1 MKNPLHGAWHV
12 TGTKTHQPEPTEGLL
27 SGHVNINPHN
37 TLAKP
42 LLMASF
48 CKEEEDAQ
56 SNFWPWSTKLVTE
69 TEYKAGPFW
78 SQNYASSTIIH
89 CKLFYFL
96 ENFSLPLDFSLY
108 IDPQSCNR
116 KRLQRPWV
124 DTKAPPQHLWRPA
137 ADQVRVW
144 LTTDC
149 VCVCVCVCV
158 CAQSLSCMQL
168 FLVLWTAACQAPLSM
183 EFSRQEY
190 WVGWH
195 ALLQGIF
202 PTLGSNMHL
211 LRLLHQQV
219 GSLPLAPLGKPG
231 KPL

>member
-96 ENFSLPLDFSLY
+96 ENFSLPLDAPPWLSHNCSLWLASPDLRLPGCKMRMLCGPHGLSLY
-108 IDPQSCNR
+108 RRSILHLSILPAYFCCFMGCLLGHWN
-116 KRLQRPWV
+116 
-124 DTKAPPQHLWRPA
+124 QHF
-137 ADQVRVW
+137 
-144 LTTDC
+144 
-149 VCVCVCVCV
+149 
-158 CAQSLSCMQL
+158 SNL
-168 FLVLWTAACQAPLSM
+168 FWAKLCISVS
-183 EFSRQEY
+183 FS
-190 WVGWH
+190 
-195 ALLQGIF
+195 
-202 PTLGSNMHL
+202 
-211 LRLLHQQV
+211 
-219 GSLPLAPLGKPG
+219 
-231 KPL
+231 

>member
-124 DTKAPPQHLWRPA
+124 DTKAPPQHLWKPA

-149 VCVCVCVCV
+149 VCVCVCVCSV
-158 CAQSLSCMQL
+158 AQLHAALSGPMDCSLPGTS
-168 FLVLWTAACQAPLSM
+168 V
-183 EFSRQEY
+183 
-190 WVGWH
+190 H
-195 ALLQGIF
+195 GIF
-202 PTLGSNMHL
+202 
-211 LRLLHQQV
+211 
-219 GSLPLAPLGKPG
+219 
-231 KPL
+231 

>member
-1 MKNPLHGAWHV
+1 MVP
-12 TGTKTHQPEPTEGLL
+12 GLSQAL
-27 SGHVNINPHN
+27 KHTNQNQRKGYWVATLMSTLTM

-78 SQNYASSTIIH
+78 SQNYTSSTIIH
-89 CKLFYFL
+89 CKSFYFL
-96 ENFSLPLDFSLY
+96 ENFSLPLDWSLY
-108 IDPQSCNR
+108 IAPQSCNR
-116 KRLQRPWV
+116 KRLRRPWV
-124 DTKAPPQHLWRPA
+124 DTKAPPQHLWKPA

-149 VCVCVCVCV
+149 VCV
-158 CAQSLSCMQL
+158 LSRSVACSSFWSYELQPARHL
-168 FLVLWTAACQAPLSM
+168 YPWNFLGKNTG
-183 EFSRQEY
+183 
-190 WVGWH
+190 VGWH

-202 PTLGSNMHL
+202 PTQGSNMHL
-211 LRLLHQQV
+211 LRLLPQQV
-219 GSLPLAPLGKPG
+219 GFLPLAPLGKPG